1 MNTVI
6 ARASVLAALALGVPA
21 LAHADVRVGTLACH
35 QQPGWGYVIG
45 SSRRVSCEF
54 ESAGAVSYYNGRM
67 TEAGVDVGYHGNAQM
82 VWAVFA
88 PTSHV
93 GPGALAGQY
102 GGATAGGA
110 VGLGV
115 AASGLLGSS
124 ENTFHLQPFSVT
136 GKTGL
141 HVTAGIQGMT
151 LIYERPR
158 AARLYAPPEP
168 APAEYEPPHAAYAPT
183 RIVYVYVPE
192 HAAHHAHRH
201 ARVARAHAYCPAPR
215 A

>member
-1 MNTVI
+1 MKTLL
-6 ARASVLAALALGVPA
+6 ARASVLAAFALGVPT
-21 LAHADVRVGTLACH
+21 LAHADVRVGTLSCH
-35 QQPGWGYVIG
+35 QQPGWGYFIG
-45 SSRRVSCEF
+45 SSRRVTCQFQNAS
-54 ESAGAVSYYNGRM
+54 GVSYYSGRM

-110 VGLGV
+110 IGLGV
-115 AASGLLGSS
+115 AASGLLGRS

-151 LIYERPR
+151 LV
-158 AARLYAPPEP
+158 
-168 APAEYEPPHAAYAPT
+168 YEPPHVAQAYEPPPPAPPPAYAPPPH
-183 RIVYVYVPE
+183 YAPEPAAYVP
-192 HAAHHAHRH
+192 AAYVPHHRHVHHHAR
-201 ARVARAHAYCPAPR
+201 RQIPR
-215 A
+215 G

>member
-1 MNTVI
+1 MRVSF
-6 ARASVLAALALGVPA
+6 ARVSALAALALAVPA
-21 LAHADVRVGTLACH
+21 FAHADVRVGTLACH
-35 QQPGWGYVIG
+35 QQPGWGYFIG
-45 SSRRVSCEF
+45 SSRRVTCQF
-54 ESAGAVSYYNGRM
+54 ESAGNVSYYHGRM

-110 VGLGV
+110 IGLGV

-124 ENTFHLQPFSVT
+124 ESTFHLQPFSVT

-151 LIYERPR
+151 LIYE
-158 AARLYAPPEP
+158 PP
-168 APAEYEPPHAAYAPT
+168 
-183 RIVYVYVPE
+183 
-192 HAAHHAHRH
+192 
-201 ARVARAHAYCPAPR
+201 RVARAEAPPPPPAYAPAREAYAPAPYAPQYAPPHHAYRHHARHYKTPR
-215 A
+215 G

>member
-1 MNTVI
+1 MKTLL
-6 ARASVLAALALGVPA
+6 ARASALAALALGIPA

-35 QQPGWGYVIG
+35 QQPGWGYFIG
-45 SSRRVSCEF
+45 SSRRVSCQF
-54 ESAGAVSYYNGRM
+54 ESAGAVSYYRGRM

-110 VGLGV
+110 IGIGV

-124 ENTFHLQPFSVT
+124 DSTFHLQPFSVT

-151 LIYERPR
+151 LVYEPPRVYAPSPPPPR
-158 AARLYAPPEP
+158 AEYVPPR
-168 APAEYEPPHAAYAPT
+168 AEYEPAPPAYAS
-183 RIVYVYVPE
+183 E
-192 HAAHHAHRH
+192 HAPYVHHHRH
-201 ARVARAHAYCPAPR
+201 HPR
-215 A
+215 TPRG